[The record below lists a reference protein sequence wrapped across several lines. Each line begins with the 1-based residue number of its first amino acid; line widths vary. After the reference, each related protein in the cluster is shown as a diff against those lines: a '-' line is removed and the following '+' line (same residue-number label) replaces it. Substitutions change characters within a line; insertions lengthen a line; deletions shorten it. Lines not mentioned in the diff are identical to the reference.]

1 MASRNGQ
8 KNGKSTISDMPVTA
22 KQLGELL
29 GVGERMVR
37 HLAEEGITV
46 RQSTGKYLLWES
58 THNYISLLKAQRNG
72 LNGGISS
79 EDTEYDLREEQAA
92 HEHLKKQITEIKLLL
107 VKGQVH
113 KAEDVAA
120 VMTDIFAKIKS
131 KLEAMPAKLA
141 RKLEGKDRT
150 HIQQILKDEI
160 NNALLELS
168 SYDPADFYSDEHI
181 EIDGEKLSA
190 LGITDEVKE
199 G

>member
-1 MASRNGQ
+1 MATKKGQ
-8 KNGKSTISDMPVTA
+8 KNGNGAISDIPVTA

-37 HLAEEGITV
+37 HLAEEGVAI
-46 RQSTGKYLLWES
+46 RQSTGKYLLLES
-58 THNYISLLKAQRNG
+58 AHNYISLLKAQKNG
-72 LNGGISS
+72 LNGGIRS

-92 HEHLKKQITEIKLLL
+92 HEHLKKQITEIKLML

-113 KAEDVAA
+113 KAEDVAS

-141 RKLEGKDRT
+141 RKLEGKGRT
-150 HIQQILKDEI
+150 QIQQVLKDEVS
-160 NNALLELS
+160 NALLELS
-168 SYDPADFYSDEHI
+168 SYNPADFYSDEHI
-181 EIDGEKLSA
+181 EIDGEKLNA
-190 LGITDEVKE
+190 LGITDEGEE